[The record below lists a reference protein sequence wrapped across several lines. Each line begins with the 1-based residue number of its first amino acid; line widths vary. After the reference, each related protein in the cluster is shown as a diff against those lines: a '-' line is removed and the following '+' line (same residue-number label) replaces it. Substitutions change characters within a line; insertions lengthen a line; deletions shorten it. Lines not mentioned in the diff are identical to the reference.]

1 MPAAPPERA
10 DSPDRYWIVAV
21 AVAAAAL
28 SYATHIFIAGK
39 VPGSAVTALVVAMVA
54 SAAGVLLPRG
64 WFGRIAGHVWMPLAF
79 ATVLYGAQ
87 AVLTG
92 PPGFE
97 RVDLPTAWRV
107 SSALTVALAITSLT
121 RRPLFG
127 RVHVPLLLAAFVVT
141 GVWAVRRAP
150 APAIDVIEFQHEG
163 YRALLAGSSP
173 YSTTIP
179 NLYEGREHMFYGPNL
194 VVDGRVQVGYPYPAV
209 NLLLAWPAHLAG
221 DYRYALVVAIALA
234 AGLIAY
240 THAGRGARLGAAL
253 LLTSPRAYYVCWFG
267 WTEPFLAAALA
278 GVIFCAVRAQGALP
292 YLLGLFLATKQYAV
306 LALPIVVWLY
316 RPSEDAWAQARR
328 AITIAVI
335 VAAGLI
341 LPFALFDPRGFI
353 DSVVLFQLQQPF
365 RGDAL
370 SVLMTIPGGRD
381 LGSTLCVIGMLAAL
395 GACVWRS
402 PRGAAGFAGS
412 LAFITVI
419 FFGFA
424 KQAFWN
430 YYFFVF
436 TAMAC
441 AIGAFGARREKL
453 GSPLM
458 KK

>member
-1 MPAAPPERA
+1 MPRA
-10 DSPDRYWIVAV
+10 
-21 AVAAAAL
+21 
-28 SYATHIFIAGK
+28 
-39 VPGSAVTALVVAMVA
+39 AVTALVVAMVA

-64 WFGRIAGHVWMPLAF
+64 WFGRIAGALWMPLAF
-79 ATVLYGAQ
+79 AVVIYGAH

-92 PPGFE
+92 PPAFE

-107 SSALTVALAITSLT
+107 SSALTIALAITSLT
-121 RRPLFG
+121 RRPLLG
-127 RVHVPLLLAAFVVT
+127 RVHVPLLLTAFVVT
-141 GVWAVRRAP
+141 GVWLLVRAP

-179 NLYEGREHMFYGPNL
+179 NLYEGREKDFYGPNL
-194 VVDGRVQVGYPYPAV
+194 VADGRVQVGYPYPAV

-240 THAGRGARLGAAL
+240 THDGRGARLGAAM
-253 LLTSPRAYYVCWFG
+253 LLTWPTAFYVCLMG
-267 WTEPFLAAALA
+267 WTDPFVAAALA
-278 GVIFCAVRAQGALP
+278 GVIFCAVRARGALP
-292 YLLGLFLATKQYAV
+292 YVLGLFLATKQYAV

-316 RPSEDAWAQARR
+316 RPSADAWAQARR
-328 AITIAVI
+328 AITTAVI
-335 VAAGLI
+335 VAAAII
-341 LPFALFDPRGFI
+341 LPFAVFDPKGFI
-353 DSVVLFQLQQPF
+353 DSVVLFQLRQPF

-370 SVLMTIPGGRD
+370 SVLVKIPDGRD
-381 LGSTLCVIGMLAAL
+381 LGSTLCLIGTLAAL

-412 LAFITVI
+412 LAFIFVM

-430 YYFFVF
+430 YYLVAF

-441 AIGAFGARREKL
+441 AIGAFGARSEKL

-458 KK
+458 KT